1 MQENVDQFF
10 RPDGS
15 LIRIPVKATKKIAGL
30 HRIAKTFS
38 PNAKYSEK
46 TLNEVIE
53 AFHPDS
59 AAIRRHMI
67 EYGIMERDA
76 ASIYWVAANSRV

>member
-1 MQENVDQFF
+1 MPENVDQFF
-10 RPDGS
+10 RDDGS
-15 LIRIPVKATKKIAGL
+15 LIRIPVKETKKIAVL
-30 HRIAKTFS
+30 RRIAKTFS
-38 PNAKYSEK
+38 PNAVYSEK
-46 TLNEVIE
+46 TLNEIIQ

-76 ASIYWVAANSRV
+76 ASIYWVATHSRA